1 MAVYLQIENLTKSY
15 GDRILFESVTF
26 GVEEG
31 DKIGLIARN
40 GTGKTTMLRII
51 AGKESAD
58 SGTVTFRNGIKVG
71 MLEQLPEFTPEDTVT
86 EACISPDTPTRQ
98 IISRYESAMA
108 SGDADE
114 IAEASSAMDAA
125 GAWSYDD
132 RLRQMLTRLGITDM
146 NARMGNLS
154 GGQRKRVALARLL
167 LEEPDMLILDEP
179 TNHLDIDVI
188 EWLENHLKRS
198 RVTLLMVT
206 HDRYFLDRV
215 CNSIIEIDRQ
225 SIYTYKGNFDYYL
238 RRRAERIEAMAE
250 ELARV
255 KNTLRKEQDWM
266 RRQPQARAG
275 KAKYRIDEFYRL
287 QEQSK
292 VDLTDRSVSIEGK
305 SSYIGS
311 KIFEAKNVSKRFGDK
326 IILRDFNYIF
336 ARYERVGII
345 GPNGAGKSTFV
356 KMLQGLIQP
365 DSGSWDVG
373 TTVKFGYYSQDGI
386 KFDPEK
392 KVIDAVTE
400 IADDIV
406 LEGGARF
413 SPLQYL
419 GKWLFSPKD
428 VVKRIA
434 DLSGGERSRLHL
446 AVVLMTNPNFLI
458 LDEPTN
464 DLDIMTLGLLQEFLS
479 TFGGCLIVIT
489 HDRFFLDN
497 VVDHLFVLDDNNTG
511 LIRDF
516 PGTYTE
522 YREKMLDEQK
532 ASQPAVQP
540 KPAPKQEVRRTPKLT
555 YAERKELESL
565 EALMPKLEV
574 EKASLEQIFSDGADA
589 DKIAEAS
596 KRYEEI
602 KEQLDEAEMRW
613 LELSEKE
620 QSAK

>member
-497 VVDHLFVLDDNNTG
+497 VVNHLFVLDDNNTG

>member
-71 MLEQLPEFTPEDTVT
+71 MLEQLPEFSPEDTVT
-86 EACISPDTPTRQ
+86 ESCISPDTPTRQ

-565 EALMPKLEV
+565 EALMPKLEA

>member
-565 EALMPKLEV
+565 EALMPKLEA

>member
-71 MLEQLPEFTPEDTVT
+71 MLEQLPEFSPEDTVT

-114 IAEASSAMDAA
+114 IAEASSAMDAT

-386 KFDPEK
+386 MFDPEK

-565 EALMPKLEV
+565 EALMPKLEA

>member
-71 MLEQLPEFTPEDTVT
+71 MLEQLPEFNPEDTVT
-86 EACISPDTPTRQ
+86 EACISPDTPTRR

-238 RRRAERIEAMAE
+238 RRRAERIEAIAE

-511 LIRDF
+511 QIRDF

-565 EALMPKLEV
+565 EALMPKLEA
-574 EKASLEQIFSDGADA
+574 EKASLEQIFSDGADP

>member
-71 MLEQLPEFTPEDTVT
+71 MLEQLPEFNPEDTVT
-86 EACISPDTPTRQ
+86 EACISPDTPTRR

-511 LIRDF
+511 QIRDF

-565 EALMPKLEV
+565 EALMPKLEA
-574 EKASLEQIFSDGADA
+574 EKASLEQIFSDGADP

>member
-71 MLEQLPEFTPEDTVT
+71 MLEQLPEFSPEDTVT
-86 EACISPDTPTRQ
+86 EACISPDTPTRR

-511 LIRDF
+511 QIRDF

-565 EALMPKLEV
+565 EALMPKLEA
-574 EKASLEQIFSDGADA
+574 EKASLEQIFSDGADP

>member
-71 MLEQLPEFTPEDTVT
+71 MLEQLPEFSPEDTVT
-86 EACISPDTPTRQ
+86 EACISPDTPTRR

-386 KFDPEK
+386 KFDPDK

-511 LIRDF
+511 QIRDF

-565 EALMPKLEV
+565 EALMPKLEA
-574 EKASLEQIFSDGADA
+574 EKASLEQIFSDGADP

>member
-71 MLEQLPEFTPEDTVT
+71 MLEQLPEFSPEDTVT
-86 EACISPDTPTRQ
+86 ESCISPDTPTRQ

>member
-71 MLEQLPEFTPEDTVT
+71 MLEQLPEFSPEDTVT
-86 EACISPDTPTRQ
+86 ESCISPDTPTRQ

-565 EALMPKLEV
+565 EALMPKLEA

-602 KEQLDEAEMRW
+602 KEQLDEAEIRW